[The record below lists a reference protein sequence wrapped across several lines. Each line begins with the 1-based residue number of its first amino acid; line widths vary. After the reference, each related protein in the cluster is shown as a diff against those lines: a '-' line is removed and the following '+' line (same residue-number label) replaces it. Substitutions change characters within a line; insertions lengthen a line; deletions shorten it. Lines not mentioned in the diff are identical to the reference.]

1 MKAKD
6 ILDRSFILCFFGDKV
21 DTVVAKMES
30 KKTSYAIVVDDDNK
44 YKGIITTISLIGY
57 MHKQNC
63 TIDSLVHKAHVIS
76 ENDDIKDLKKVDFDF
91 VPVVNLD
98 NNVVGVISMKSI
110 VEYMP
115 EGISKLQSIHL
126 TSYKNHSKLYSK
138 YTIDDIIGQ
147 STAVIQLKERII
159 AAARTKSTVLIIGD
173 TGTGKELVAHAIV
186 NLSSRRHEP
195 FMRINCAAIAENL
208 LESELFG
215 YEAGAFTGA
224 IKGGHSGKFLMAN
237 GGTIFLDEI
246 GDMQLSLQAKILRV
260 LQEREIEKVGGQFP
274 IPINVR
280 IIAATHANLYQ
291 MVNEKKFRH
300 DLFYRL
306 HVITVIIPPLNKRKE
321 DIPLLV
327 DHFIRKFSKENDIDV
342 LKVDHSFIKAL
353 LDYDWPGN
361 IRELLN
367 VLETVCSMS
376 NGFITCD
383 DVPQYMYRNHS
394 CDNEGEE
401 SINNLKISSEEA
413 ERNMIVNTL
422 IECRGNKNKVAQ
434 CLGISRSNLYYKINK
449 LKIDIS

>member
-1 MKAKD
+1 MCS
-6 ILDRSFILCFFGDKV
+6 LGDTI
-21 DTVVAKMES
+21 DTVVTKMEL
-30 KKTSYAIVVDDDNK
+30 KKKSYAIVVDSNNK
-44 YKGIITTISLIGY
+44 YKGIITAIALI
-57 MHKQNC
+57 KFAFQNC
-63 TIDSLVHKAHVIS
+63 TIDSFVYKADAIS
-76 ENDDIKDLKKVDFDF
+76 ENYDIKYLKKVDFDF
-91 VPVVNLD
+91 VPVVNNE

-115 EGISKLQSIHL
+115 DGILKLQDIHL
-126 TSYKNHSKLYSK
+126 MSSKNHSKLYSK

-147 STAVIQLKERII
+147 SKAVLQLKERII
-159 AAARTKSTVLIIGD
+159 AAARTKSTILIIGD

-215 YEAGAFTGA
+215 YESGAFTGA

-280 IIAATHANLYQ
+280 IIAATHANLFQ

-306 HVITVIIPPLNKRKE
+306 HVITVNIPPLNKRKE

-342 LKVDHSFIKAL
+342 LKVDHSFIKVL

-367 VLETVCSMS
+367 VMETVCSMS
-376 NGFITCD
+376 KGVITD
-383 DVPQYMYRNHS
+383 DDIPQYMYNEHP

-401 SINNLKISSEEA
+401 AIKNLKISTEEA
-413 ERNMIVNTL
+413 ERNIIVNTL
-422 IECRGNKNKVAQ
+422 IECRGNKNKVAK
-434 CLGISRSNLYYKINK
+434 CLGISRSNLYYKISK

>member
-1 MKAKD
+1 LKVKEIVD
-6 ILDRSFILCFFGDKV
+6 CSFIMCSLGDTI
-21 DTVVAKMES
+21 DTVVTKMEL
-30 KKTSYAIVVDDDNK
+30 KKKSYAIVVDSNNK
-44 YKGIITTISLIGY
+44 YKGIITAIALI
-57 MHKQNC
+57 KFAFQNC
-63 TIDSLVHKAHVIS
+63 TIDSFVYKADAIS
-76 ENDDIKDLKKVDFDF
+76 ENYDIKYLKKVDFDF
-91 VPVVNLD
+91 VPVVNNE

-115 EGISKLQSIHL
+115 DGILKLQDIHL
-126 TSYKNHSKLYSK
+126 MSSKNHSKLYSK

-147 STAVIQLKERII
+147 SKAVLQLKERII
-159 AAARTKSTVLIIGD
+159 AAARTKSTILIIGD

-215 YEAGAFTGA
+215 YESGAFTGA

-280 IIAATHANLYQ
+280 IIAATHANLFQ

-306 HVITVIIPPLNKRKE
+306 HVITVNIPPLNKRKE

-342 LKVDHSFIKAL
+342 LKVDHSFIKVL

-367 VLETVCSMS
+367 VMETVCSMS
-376 NGFITCD
+376 KGVITD
-383 DVPQYMYRNHS
+383 DDIPQYMYNEHP

-401 SINNLKISSEEA
+401 AIKNLKISTEEA
-413 ERNMIVNTL
+413 ERNIIVNTL
-422 IECRGNKNKVAQ
+422 IECRGNKNKVAK
-434 CLGISRSNLYYKINK
+434 CLGISRSNLYYKISK